1 MSANSLTNS
10 LFHASA
16 AQNKTSYLNYCEK
29 LIQIALSM
37 FEWHDLPDT
46 CDERFLELQLLEKGY
61 CLFFADEIMGY
72 LTLPCTIGGR
82 LNVYNIP
89 MQRRAYASNGY
100 QNEKTEADSVIIYNN
115 TLHTNDYIMIENYAK
130 RLWKIDQIIGINANA
145 QKTPL
150 LIACDEKQRL
160 TLKNLYQKY
169 DGNQPFI
176 FGDKSLTTT
185 VMQAINT
192 GAPYV
197 ADKLYQLRTDIYNE
211 ALTFLGVSNIQIQK
225 KERLITDEVQQ
236 MNGGVVSGR
245 QSRLQARQQ
254 ACDQINKMFGLS
266 ISVTVR
272 ENGTEKE
279 NNPDPDNSAK
289 IEEEDPDNE

>member
-1 MSANSLTNS
+1 MKKNTSLTNA
-10 LFHASA
+10 LFNASA
-16 AQNKTSYLNYCEK
+16 AKNKISYVNYLEK

-61 CLFFADEIMGY
+61 CLFFNDEVMGF
-72 LTLPCTIGGR
+72 LTLPCMIGGR

-89 MQRRAYASNGY
+89 IERRAYASNGY
-100 QNEKTEADSVIIYNN
+100 QNAKTEKDSVIIYNN
-115 TLHTNDYIMIENYAK
+115 TLHTNDYVMIKNYAR
-130 RLWKIDQIIGINANA
+130 RLWAIDQIIDINANA

-150 LIACDEKQRL
+150 LLACDEKQRL
-160 TLKNLYQKY
+160 TLINLYQKY
-169 DGNQPFI
+169 DGNVPFV
-176 FGDKSLTTT
+176 FGDKSLTTG
-185 VMQAINT
+185 VIQALNT

-197 ADKLYQLRTDIYNE
+197 ADKLYQLRTNIYNE

-236 MNGGVVSGR
+236 MNGGTVSGR

-254 ACDQINKMFGLS
+254 ACSQINRMFDLN

-272 ENGTEKE
+272 ENGTENE
-279 NNPDPDNSAK
+279 NKPESDTIVTEDNG
-289 IEEEDPDNE
+289 NE